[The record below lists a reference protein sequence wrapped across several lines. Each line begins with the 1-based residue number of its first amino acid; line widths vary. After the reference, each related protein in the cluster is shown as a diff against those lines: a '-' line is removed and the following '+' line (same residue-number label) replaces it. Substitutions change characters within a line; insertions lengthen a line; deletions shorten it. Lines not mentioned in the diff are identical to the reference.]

1 MFFLLIFAKEKKDIY
16 LLYIY
21 RIDIYIKLLYI
32 VRGNVID
39 HFLPPK
45 LVHQCVSHS
54 IPLTVWC
61 VINISHQEVKSVL
74 PSTNLNEPCNYLN
87 QCGMSDTMWFLRL
100 SPKSQWSFLSS
111 LSLSFIF
118 LSLISPEL
126 SALRVRTH
134 TVLEETPAT
143 CRDYVWPLG
152 SQPWPPS
159 ANSPHQLS
167 DRWMCALLD
176 NMSPQSLHFLTKAP
190 DRQAT
195 PAVV

>member
-1 MFFLLIFAKEKKDIY
+1 MYQII
-16 LLYIY
+16 
-21 RIDIYIKLLYI
+21 
-32 VRGNVID
+32 
-39 HFLPPK
+39 FLPPK
-45 LVHQCVSHS
+45 LVHQCVSHF

-87 QCGMSDTMWFLRL
+87 QCGMSDAMWFLRL
-100 SPKSQWSFLSS
+100 SPKSQWSFFSS

-118 LSLISPEL
+118 FLSSLL
-126 SALRVRTH
+126 SYLPLGYVH
-134 TVLEETPAT
+134 TLYWRKPQPHVETM
-143 CRDYVWPLG
+143 CLLG

-159 ANSPHQLS
+159 ANSPHHLS